1 MEHNWRLPA
10 GRRCRVDTCQRF
22 SFQFEGSTVTFSKP
36 IRRPISGE
44 EEHFLLEFA
53 HFLSGVRS
61 PASIAAYQSDIR
73 LFAENTSGLDLL
85 QVTDAQEDDYI
96 ASLQR
101 LGLKRRTIS
110 RKGTAFRYYRQFL
123 SRRRLTAESLNP
135 VVESKAVDR
144 KLGMKPSVF
153 AEQNGIDEALS
164 AFMLHVG
171 ENRSPATVRAY
182 TCDLLKFHDCLRN
195 IAKWHQ
201 VTKQLISDFL
211 DQQITAGLNAN
222 STARLLSTIRSLF
235 VWLKQKGYIIGNPT
249 LSLRVPRGGKKTPIP
264 SPSDIRIEASS
275 DIPSEFP
282 ALRDLVT
289 FELLYRCGV
298 GVSEISH
305 LNVSSVDLKRRRLT
319 IQGRRGRQRYIFLP
333 EFLIGVLVSYLPRRQ
348 AMGDDN
354 APLVVNLR
362 GGRLTGRSIG
372 RVIERLA
379 AAHKLPEGT
388 HPHTLR
394 HAYASH
400 GLKCGKDVQD
410 IRHGLGVSGVS
421 IVVKIG
427 N

>member
-1 MEHNWRLPA
+1 M
-10 GRRCRVDTCQRF
+10 TI
-22 SFQFEGSTVTFSKP
+22 STP
-36 IRRPISGE
+36 IRRPITGE

-73 LFAENTSGLDLL
+73 LFAENTPGLDLL
-85 QVTDAQEDDYI
+85 HVTDAQEDDYI
-96 ASLQR
+96 ARLQR
-101 LGLKRRTIS
+101 LGRKRRTIT

-123 SRRRLTAESLNP
+123 SRRRLTGESLNP
-135 VVESKAVDR
+135 VPESNVSVDR
-144 KLGMKPSVF
+144 KLGAQPSVF
-153 AEQNGIDEALS
+153 TQQNDIDDALS
-164 AFMLHVG
+164 AFMLYVG

-195 IAKWHQ
+195 TAKWHQ

-211 DQQITAGLNAN
+211 DQQITVGLNAN

-235 VWLKQKGYIIGNPT
+235 VWLQQNGYIIGNPT
-249 LSLRVPRGGKKTPIP
+249 LSLRVPRGGKKAPIP
-264 SPSDIRIEASS
+264 SLSDIRVVASA

-298 GVSEISH
+298 GVSEISS
-305 LNVSSVDLKRRRLT
+305 LNVSAVDLKRRRLM
-319 IQGRRGRQRYIFLP
+319 IQGRRGRRRYIHLP
-333 EFLIGVLVSYLPRRQ
+333 ESLIGVLVSYMSRRQ
-348 AMGDDN
+348 AMGDNN

-362 GGRLTGRSIG
+362 GSRLTARSIG
-372 RVIERLA
+372 RVVERMA

-400 GLKCGKDVQD
+400 GLKSGKDVQD

-421 IVVKIG
+421 AVLKIT

>member
-1 MEHNWRLPA
+1 MWHS
-10 GRRCRVDTCQRF
+10 
-22 SFQFEGSTVTFSKP
+22 SFYIRSKATYLTSSKP
-36 IRRPISGE
+36 TRRPISGE

-73 LFAENTSGLDLL
+73 LFAEHKSGLDLL
-85 QVTDAQEDDYI
+85 HVTDAQEDEYI

-101 LGLKRRTIS
+101 LGLKRRTIN

-123 SRRRLTAESLNP
+123 SRRRLTGESLDP
-135 VVESKAVDR
+135 VPESNAVDR
-144 KLGMKPSVF
+144 KLGANPSVF
-153 AEQNGIDEALS
+153 TEQNDIDEVLA

-171 ENRSPATVRAY
+171 ENRSSATIRAY
-182 TCDLLKFHDCLRN
+182 TCDLLKFHYCLRN
-195 IAKWHQ
+195 TAKWHQ
-201 VTKQLISDFL
+201 ITKQLISDFL
-211 DQQITAGLNAN
+211 DQQIAAGLSAN

-235 VWLKQKGYIIGNPT
+235 VWLQQNGCIIGNPT
-249 LSLRVPRGGKKTPIP
+249 LSLRILRGGKKAPIP
-264 SPSDIRIEASS
+264 SLSDIRVGSS
-275 DIPSEFP
+275 ADIPSEFP

-298 GVSEISH
+298 GVSEISS
-305 LNVSSVDLKRRRLT
+305 LNVSSVDLKRRRLM
-319 IQGRRGRQRYIFLP
+319 IQGRQGRRRYIHLP
-333 EFLIGVLVSYLPRRQ
+333 EFLIRVLMSYLPRRQ
-348 AMGDDN
+348 AMRDDKA

-362 GGRLTGRSIG
+362 GGRLTVRSVG
-372 RVIERLA
+372 RVVERLA
-379 AAHKLPEGT
+379 ASNKLPEGT

-400 GLKCGKDVQD
+400 GLKSGKDVQD

-421 IVVKIG
+421 AVLKIS